1 MKWVI
6 HAVIAGWT
14 SVHFVSHNAGSL
26 WTQFITFLD
35 VKSSFSK
42 AFFSLNYIMKFM
54 ISTDNKNK
62 IRNENPGSTGSLAGS
77 KRFFSTFHLSS
88 TRMNLL
94 HQSRHVGSRPGFRQ
108 KSLKLVKSV
117 SQTART
123 CRKPGRKPGRK
134 PDQVFDQVCSWLE

>member
-1 MKWVI
+1 
-6 HAVIAGWT
+6 
-14 SVHFVSHNAGSL
+14 VHFVSHNAGSL

-77 KRFFSTFHLSS
+77 KRFFFYIPF
-88 TRMNLL
+88 
-94 HQSRHVGSRPGFRQ
+94 V
-108 KSLKLVKSV
+108 
-117 SQTART
+117 
-123 CRKPGRKPGRK
+123 
-134 PDQVFDQVCSWLE
+134 